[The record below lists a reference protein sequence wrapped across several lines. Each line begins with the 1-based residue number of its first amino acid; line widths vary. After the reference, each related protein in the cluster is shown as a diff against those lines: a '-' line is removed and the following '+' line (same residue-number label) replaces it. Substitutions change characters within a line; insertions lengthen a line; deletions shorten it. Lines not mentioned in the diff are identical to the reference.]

1 MRWTKDFYHTS
12 KTISNPLMKLKY
24 SYKQCFSLFKK
35 PMIMPFLGYAGENK
49 AVIMG
54 SVIEE
59 TKISRHKFPKNKWKN
74 ISDIANRYW
83 GIYIPFVRI
92 KIHYNGDEQIVKANE
107 KGIFE
112 TIIELSAKNKNIHDH
127 NTEIHYE
134 IMDTI
139 IPSQG
144 KIEAKGNIMY
154 TNENSAQYG
163 VISDIDDTILVSY
176 ATSKLRKLY
185 ILLLKNAK
193 SRVAFSGITAFY
205 KALRNGTNE
214 EQSNPVFYVS
224 NSDWNL
230 YDLIKDFCDIN
241 EIPDGPLIL
250 KQHRKNLFF
259 FGMTKDVTR
268 HKLQHIRRI
277 LNVYGNM
284 KFILIGDSGQHDPEV
299 YTTIAKEYPQ
309 RILAIYIRNIGL
321 KSKLLRVE
329 HFAEETQKTGIPMLL
344 VKNTEEAANHAAE
357 NEYIF
362 FKGISDVME
371 QKKKEEELPSDF
383 QQIIS
388 Q

>member
-1 MRWTKDFYHTS
+1 MRWTKDFYQIS

-24 SYKQCFSLFKK
+24 SYKQRFSLFKK
-35 PMIMPFLGYAGENK
+35 PVIMPFLGYAGEEK
-49 AVIMG
+49 VVIMG
-54 SVIEE
+54 CVVEE

-74 ISDIANRYW
+74 IADIANRYW

-92 KIHYNGDEQIVKANE
+92 KISYNGDEQIVKANE

-112 TIIELSAKNKNIHDH
+112 IIIDRSAKNENIHEH

-134 IMDTI
+134 IIDTI
-139 IPSQG
+139 IPSQE
-144 KIEAKGNIMY
+144 KIEATGNIMN
-154 TNENSAQYG
+154 TNENTAQYG

-193 SRVAFSGITAFY
+193 SRVAFSGIAAFY
-205 KALRNGTNE
+205 KALRNGTNH
-214 EQSNPVFYVS
+214 EQNNPVFYVS

-241 EIPDGPLIL
+241 EIPNGPLIL
-250 KQHRKNLFF
+250 KQYRKNLFIF
-259 FGMTKDVTR
+259 VKTKDVTR
-268 HKLQHIRRI
+268 HKFQHIRRI

-329 HFAEETQKTGIPMLL
+329 RFAEETQKIGIPMLL
-344 VKNTEEAANHAAE
+344 VKDTEEAAKHAAE
-357 NEYIF
+357 NGYIF

-383 QQIIS
+383 QQIMN